1 MTYFSYLQVGR
12 FLFSL
17 IPHFILPPFLLLV
30 AFTCESQKK
39 NLHLW
44 GGRGQRRDVQY
55 FPPLQ
60 RRIIF

>member
-1 MTYFSYLQVGR
+1 MTYFSYSQVGR

-39 NLHLW
+39 IYIFGVV
-44 GGRGQRRDVQY
+44 GGRGGMY
-55 FPPLQ
+55 S
-60 RRIIF
+60 IFLHFKEE